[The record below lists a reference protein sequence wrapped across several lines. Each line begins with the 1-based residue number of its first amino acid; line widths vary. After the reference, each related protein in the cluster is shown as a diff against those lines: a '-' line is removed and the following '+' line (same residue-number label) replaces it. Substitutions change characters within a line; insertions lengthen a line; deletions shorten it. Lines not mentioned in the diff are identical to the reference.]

1 MVVIYVDCHL
11 CVAYCIPIPNSVRTR
26 PFTSLLAC
34 AIRKHMQTPLT
45 NSHPILSL
53 KYPTRLQQQIHAQ
66 QIPGAPQQPVP
77 SLGQLNLPLSFGGPM
92 GGLPHGHP
100 GMLKM
105 AQEQQQQL
113 HGRGDEM
120 KMVGGG
126 PSVEDRL
133 VLITFRSHLICF

>member
-1 MVVIYVDCHL
+1 MLTNKLPFHFSTPFPLY
-11 CVAYCIPIPNSVRTR
+11 PNSSV
-26 PFTSLLAC
+26 PVASPV
-34 AIRKHMQTPLT
+34 ILT
-45 NSHPILSL
+45 TTTTT
-53 KYPTRLQQQIHAQ
+53 KKQQQIHAQ

-77 SLGQLNLPLSFGGPM
+77 SLGPLNLPLSFGGPM

-113 HGRGDEM
+113 HGRGVDDM
-120 KMVGGG
+120 KMGGVGGGG

-133 VLITFRSHLICF
+133 VRLEISFCLILVLIYPFFIV